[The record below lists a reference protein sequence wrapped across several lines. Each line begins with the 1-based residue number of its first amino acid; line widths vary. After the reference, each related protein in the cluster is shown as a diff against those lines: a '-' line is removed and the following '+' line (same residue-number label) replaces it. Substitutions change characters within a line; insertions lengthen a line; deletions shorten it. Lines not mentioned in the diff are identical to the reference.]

1 MCIYSFTQILHE
13 ELIMDDFET
22 ILRLHLDE
30 ARSSRKL
37 RWKQGFETVRSLY
50 VFPLAVS
57 MIPGKLVADQL
68 FSPETE
74 QWKWLAV
81 AYGFLLL
88 LGPFMFRYVRRN
100 KGFKTQQVYYTA
112 ALEKTLKDRGMLNA
126 K

>member
-1 MCIYSFTQILHE
+1 
-13 ELIMDDFET
+13 MDDFENC
-22 ILRLHLDE
+22 LRQHLSE
-30 ARSSRKL
+30 ARHSRKL

-50 VFPLAVS
+50 LFPLAIS

-81 AYGFLLL
+81 AYGTLFL

-100 KGFKTQQVYYTA
+100 KEFKTQQVFYTA
-112 ALEKTLKDRGMLNA
+112 ALEKTLKERGPLNVD
-126 K
+126 